1 MRNFLSKF
9 NDKPFTLQY
18 TPSTSGDLKKL
29 SIGVRINRVKYFALG
44 VYQEYGY
51 ERITQSIKSS
61 LIDVYDRF
69 P

>member
-18 TPSTSGDLKKL
+18 TPSTSGHLKKL
-29 SIGVRINRVKYFALG
+29 LSGVRKNRVKYFVL
-44 VYQEYGY
+44 QEYGY
-51 ERITQSIKSS
+51 EKITQSIKSS
-61 LIDVYDRF
+61 LIDVYDRT